1 MRLELSRKPE
11 GEWASFNEICTPP
24 QGDGSNKEF
33 RSPIP
38 ASEARSV
45 LVMRGFFMMAP
56 DNRLTVTNQKTGSI
70 ERDDPDGYKLETR
83 GEDEL
88 WIVFDRAPAFEELV
102 SVSGLGRK
110 VGDAFKIL
118 PASTFMQQKIREKQP
133 AIFRG
138 PVKDRENVTQQDL
151 QEGARTNFEF
161 FVVDWVGV
169 VDDQGAPLP
178 CTPETKKAFLDQ
190 KDAQFFG
197 LFVSNRAG
205 AIRADQIQTHAKDSS
220 DS

>member
-1 MRLELSRKPE
+1 MRLDLVKKPE
-11 GEWASFNEICTPP
+11 GEWASFNEACVPP
-24 QGDGSNKEF
+24 KGDGTTKEF
-33 RSPIP
+33 KTPIP

-83 GEDEL
+83 GEGEL
-88 WIVFDRAPAFEELV
+88 WVVFDRAPAFEEPV

-118 PASTFMQQKIREKQP
+118 PASTFLQQKIREKQP

-138 PVKDRENVTQQDL
+138 AVKDRENITQQDL
-151 QEGARTNFEF
+151 QEGARVNFEF
-161 FVVDWVGV
+161 FVEDWLGIS
-169 VDDQGAPLP
+169 DGQSAPLP
-178 CTPETKKAFLDQ
+178 CTPENKKAFLEQ
-190 KDAQFFG
+190 KDATFFG

-205 AIRADQIQTHAKDSS
+205 AIRTERMNSFQKDSS
-220 DS
+220 D